1 MNPDRKILVL
11 AAISI
16 VALVIAS
23 VSTAIVL
30 WPKATATLPSAQT
43 VDVQNIA
50 NNPVAPA
57 RTHTS
62 PQNVSFTLE
71 TREVVGEIDSAATY
85 RYWTFNGTVPGPL
98 IRVIEGDN
106 VQIRIVNPTSS
117 QTDHS
122 IDLHAVI
129 GPGGGANYTQPT
141 NPGKT
146 TSFKFKAVRA
156 GLYVYHCATA
166 PVDHHIANGMYG
178 MILVEDPAN
187 LLPVG
192 PTVKEFYVMQ
202 GEFYSEG
209 NKGQEGHHTFDTQTK
224 SLTLSKMLSENPDYV
239 LFNGKV
245 GALLGANALKADV
258 GQTVRIYFGVGGP
271 NLVSSFHIIGEIF
284 DKVYPEGSFAPN
296 ATLTNV
302 QTTVVPGGGSTIVEF
317 TPLVIGSG
325 YLLVDHSLTRAIQ
338 KGALGQLIV
347 SGTSTPGVYGFP

>member
-1 MNPDRKILVL
+1 MNPDRKILIL
-11 AAISI
+11 ATISI

-23 VSTAIVL
+23 VSAVIVL
-30 WPKATATLPSAQT
+30 LPSTAALPPARA
-43 VDVQNIA
+43 VDVANIA
-50 NNPVAPA
+50 NSAVAPP
-57 RTHTS
+57 RTHTA
-62 PQNVSFTLE
+62 PENVSFTLE
-71 TREVVGEIDSAATY
+71 TREVTAEIDSGATY

-98 IRVIEGDN
+98 IRVIKGDN
-106 VQIRIVNPTSS
+106 VQIRIVNPASS
-117 QTDHS
+117 QNDHS

-141 NPGKT
+141 SPGKT
-146 TSFKFKAVRA
+146 ASFKFNATRE

-187 LLPVG
+187 LLSVG

-209 NKGQEGHHTFDTQTK
+209 NRGQEGHHAFNTQAN
-224 SLTLSKMLSENPDYV
+224 SLTLSKMLLENPDYV

-258 GQTVRIYFGVGGP
+258 GQKVRIYFGVGGP

-284 DKVYPEGSFAPN
+284 DKVYPEGSFAPS
-296 ATLTNV
+296 ASLTNV
-302 QTTVVPGGGSTIVEF
+302 QTTLVPGGGSTIVEF

-347 SGTSTPGVYGFP
+347 SGTSQPNVYGFN

>member
-1 MNPDRKILVL
+1 MNPDRKILIL
-11 AAISI
+11 ATISI

-30 WPKATATLPSAQT
+30 WPRAALPSAQT
-43 VDVQNIA
+43 LDVQNIA

-71 TREVVGEIDSAATY
+71 TREVVAEIDNAATY

-98 IRVIEGDN
+98 IRVIKRDN
-106 VQIRIVNPTSS
+106 VQVRIVNPASS
-117 QTDHS
+117 QNDHS

-141 NPGKT
+141 SPGKT
-146 TSFKFKAVRA
+146 TSFKFNATRE

-187 LLPVG
+187 LLSVG

-209 NKGQEGHHTFDTQTK
+209 SKGQEGHHAFDSQAK

-245 GALLGANALKADV
+245 GALLGANALKADM
-258 GQTVRIYFGVGGP
+258 GQKVRIYFGVGGP

-284 DKVYPEGSFAPN
+284 DKVYPEGSFAPS
-296 ATLTNV
+296 ASLTNV
-302 QTTVVPGGGSTIVEF
+302 QTTLVPGGGSTIVEF

-325 YLLVDHSLTRAIQ
+325 YLLVDHSLTRAIE
-338 KGALGQLIV
+338 KGAIAQLVV
-347 SGTSTPGVYGFP
+347 SGTSQPNVYGFT